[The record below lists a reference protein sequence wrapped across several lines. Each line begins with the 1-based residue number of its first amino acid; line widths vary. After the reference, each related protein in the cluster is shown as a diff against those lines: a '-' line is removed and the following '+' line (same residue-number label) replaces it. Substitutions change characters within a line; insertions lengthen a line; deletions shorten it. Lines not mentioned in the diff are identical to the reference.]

1 MDRNRLAAALAY
13 EEERRRR
20 MMEFV
25 PTTDNLPPVQPTRR
39 SLRTD
44 LENLSS
50 GLGQGIV
57 NQLEGVKTLVTDP
70 VGTARAAYE
79 GVKGVVRD
87 PSVLADALRYTA
99 QKATSGPLGAGEVIG
114 EMVSPMRGKP
124 PVMQEIDVY
133 HGSPHRFEEFDASKI
148 GTGEGAQAYGH
159 GIYLAENPNVA
170 GIYKN
175 SNRALDAQSLQNV
188 PSLTPA
194 EHSRLGELTMRER
207 TNQGLT
213 PAEIAELRQ
222 LESKQDQLVQQV
234 NAIRQQAGSLYK
246 ADLPDEMVDRMLDW
260 DKPLSEQPKV
270 LRALLN
276 ADDEW
281 KAYATQLSPKAR
293 KLAEDMA
300 VGAKPSTGDEAYKLF
315 KQLDADNPN
324 ADHNAIYDVIRK
336 YNPRTTDQDWMMSMM
351 SGSGAPGGGVRGG
364 GGADLYNTLGGGAEA
379 AQKLRAAGIPGMR
392 YLDAGSRDQGG
403 GTRNFVV
410 FPGEEKKV
418 KILRRE

>member
-1 MDRNRLAAALAY
+1 MLRPAPRVAP
-13 EEERRRR
+13 RR
-20 MMEFV
+20 E
-25 PTTDNLPPVQPTRR
+25 
-39 SLRTD
+39 
-44 LENLSS
+44 LENLSI
-50 GLGQGIV
+50 GLGRGLTAG
-57 NQLEGVKTLVTDP
+57 LEGTKQLLTQP
-70 VGTARAAYE
+70 VATARALVEAARQM
-79 GVKGVVRD
+79 GTD
-87 PSVLADALRYTA
+87 PGIVLEMLRA
-99 QKATSGPLGAGEVIG
+99 ARQKAMSGSLGLGELIGENVTSGVRNRA
-114 EMVSPMRGKP
+114 PMMR
-124 PVMQEIDVY
+124 EIDVY

-159 GIYLAENPNVA
+159 GIYLAESPDVA
-170 GIYKN
+170 RTYIPKGRDLSGFTLRETGEFIGKDDPRFPKIADTMDRMVKN
-175 SNRALDAQSLQNV
+175 GYGERFSEQFSTHGGALY
-188 PSLTPA
+188 T
-194 EHSRLGELTMRER
+194 
-207 TNQGLT
+207 
-213 PAEIAELRQ
+213 
-222 LESKQDQLVQQV
+222 
-234 NAIRQQAGSLYK
+234 

-281 KAYATQLSPKAR
+281 KAYVTQLSPKAR

-336 YNPRTTDQDWMMSMM
+336 YNPRTTDRDWIMSMM

-392 YLDAGSRDQGG
+392 YLDAGSQGQGG
-403 GTRNFVV
+403 SGTRNFVV

-418 KILRRE
+418 KILKRD